1 MFLTGYRFQIM
12 YAYVARQP
20 ILNRK
25 KQTIGYEL
33 LFRDGES
40 NAFPDDIEANQATCR
55 LLVEN
60 FMSVG
65 CNPALESP
73 RSFIN
78 FPQES
83 LISLI
88 PTSFP
93 KRKIV
98 VEVLETCIPNDELF
112 SAIKHLHRMGYIIA
126 LDDFSLDTVWDRFLP
141 YAHIVKLDIM
151 QLGINVACDYV
162 KKKKREGCKRHYLAE
177 RVETNEEFQQAFD
190 AGFYF
195 YQGYFFSKPEII
207 KNRVVKPEEV
217 LTMQLFQEVCRDDV
231 NFNRIEQL
239 IAQDVSLSYQL
250 LKFVNTSAVR
260 LEKPISSFKQAL
272 VYLGEEQ
279 IKMFVTLVATA
290 HAAINKPKELYKQSL
305 IKGRFCELM
314 ICKCQNGT
322 PGQQAFIVGLF
333 SLLDALLDRNF
344 DELLVQLSLSED
356 IEQALLTQSGLLGSM
371 LKLYENV
378 DKGDWTHIDQVSR
391 SLGFSAK
398 TVEKTYEEAE
408 KWYQDILSK

>member
-1 MFLTGYRFQIM
+1 M

-33 LFRDGES
+33 LFRDGET
-40 NAFPDDIEANQATCR
+40 NAFPDMEANQATCR

-60 FMSVG
+60 FMSAG
-65 CNPALESP
+65 SNPALESP

-83 LISLI
+83 LISLV
-88 PTSFP
+88 PTAFP

-98 VEVLETCIPNDELF
+98 VEVLEICIPNDELF

-126 LDDFSLDTVWDRFLP
+126 LDDFSLDAEWDRFLP
-141 YAHIVKLDIM
+141 YSHIVKLDIM
-151 QLGINVACDYV
+151 QLGIDVACDYV
-162 KKKKREGCKRHYLAE
+162 KKKKQQGCKRHYLAE
-177 RVETNEEFQQAFD
+177 RVETYEEFEQAFQV
-190 AGFYF
+190 GFHF
-195 YQGYFFSKPEII
+195 YQGYFFSKPQII

-217 LTMQLFQEVCRDDV
+217 LTMQLFQEVCREDV
-231 NFNRIEQL
+231 NFTRVEQL

-250 LKFVNTSAVR
+250 LKFVNTASVR

-305 IKGRFCELM
+305 VKGRFCELM
-314 ICKCQNGT
+314 ICRCQNGT

-333 SLLDALLDRNF
+333 SLLDALLDRKL
-344 DELLVQLSLSED
+344 DDVLEQLSLTDE
-356 IEQALLTQSGLLGSM
+356 IEQAILLRAGLLGSM
-371 LKLYENV
+371 LELYESI
-378 DKGDWTHIDQVSR
+378 KSGDWEQLDKTSR
-391 SLGFSAK
+391 LLGFSPK
-398 TVEKTYEEAE
+398 MVEKTYQEAE
-408 KWYQDILSK
+408 TWYQAILAK

>member
-1 MFLTGYRFQIM
+1 M

-20 ILNRK
+20 ILSRK

-40 NAFPDDIEANQATCR
+40 NAFPNIEANQATCR

-65 CNPALESP
+65 SNPALESP

-78 FPQES
+78 FPHES
-83 LISLI
+83 LVSLV
-88 PTSFP
+88 PTAFP

-98 VEVLETCIPNDELF
+98 VEVLETCTPNDELF

-126 LDDFSLDTVWDRFLP
+126 LDDFSLDPEWDRFLP
-141 YAHIVKLDIM
+141 YSHIIKLDIM
-151 QLGINVACDYV
+151 QLGIETACEYV
-162 KKKKREGCKRHYLAE
+162 KTRKQQDCKRHYLAE
-177 RVETNEEFQQAFD
+177 RVETNEEFQQAFE

-195 YQGYFFSKPEII
+195 FQGYFFSKPEII
-207 KNRVVKPEEV
+207 KNRVVKPEEL
-217 LTMQLFQEVCRDDV
+217 LTMQLYQEVCREEV
-231 NFNRIEQL
+231 NFTRIEQL
-239 IAQDVSLSYQL
+239 ISQDVSLSYQL
-250 LKFVNTSAVR
+250 LKFVNTASVR

-314 ICKCQNGT
+314 ICRCQNGT

-333 SLLDALLDRNF
+333 SLLDALLDRNL
-344 DELLVQLSLSED
+344 DEVLEQLSLTKE
-356 IEQALLTQSGLLGSM
+356 IEQAILLRVGLLGSM
-371 LKLYENV
+371 LELYENIDSGNW
-378 DKGDWTHIDQVSR
+378 DKIDQSSR
-391 SLGFSAK
+391 LLGFSPK
-398 TVEKTYEEAE
+398 TVEKTYQEAGQ
-408 KWYQDILSK
+408 WYQTILAK

>member
-1 MFLTGYRFQIM
+1 M

-33 LFRDGES
+33 LFRDGET
-40 NAFPDDIEANQATCR
+40 NAFPEMEANQATCR

-60 FMSVG
+60 FMSAG
-65 CNPALESP
+65 TNPALESP

-83 LISLI
+83 LLSLI
-88 PTSFP
+88 PTAFP

-126 LDDFSLDTVWDRFLP
+126 LDDFSLDPEWDRFLP
-141 YAHIVKLDIM
+141 YSHIVKLDIM
-151 QLGINVACDYV
+151 QLGIDVACDYV
-162 KKKKREGCKRHYLAE
+162 KKKKKEGCKRHYLAE
-177 RVETNEEFQQAFD
+177 RVETYNEFEQAFD
-190 AGFYF
+190 AGFHF
-195 YQGYFFSKPEII
+195 YQGYFFSKPQII

-217 LTMQLFQEVCRDDV
+217 LTMQLFQEVCREEV
-231 NFNRIEQL
+231 NFARIEQL

-250 LKFVNTSAVR
+250 LKFVNTTSVR

-279 IKMFVTLVATA
+279 IKLFVTLVATA

-314 ICKCQNGT
+314 ICRCQNGT

-333 SLLDALLDRNF
+333 SLLDALLDRKL
-344 DELLVQLSLSED
+344 DDVLEQLSLTDE
-356 IEQALLTQSGLLGSM
+356 IEQAILLRVGLLGSM
-371 LKLYENV
+371 LELYESI
-378 DKGDWTHIDQVSR
+378 KSGDWDLIDKNSR
-391 SLGFSAK
+391 LLGFSPK
-398 TVEKTYEEAE
+398 TVEKTYQEAE
-408 KWYQDILSK
+408 AWYQGILMK

>member
-1 MFLTGYRFQIM
+1 M

-20 ILNRK
+20 ILSRK

-40 NAFPDDIEANQATCR
+40 NAFPNIEANQATSR

-60 FMSVG
+60 FMSTG

-83 LISLI
+83 LISLV
-88 PTSFP
+88 PTAFP

-98 VEVLETCIPNDELF
+98 VEVLETCTPNDELF

-126 LDDFSLDTVWDRFLP
+126 LDDFSLDAAWDRFLP
-141 YAHIVKLDIM
+141 YSHIVKLDIM
-151 QLGINVACDYV
+151 QLGIDVACEYV
-162 KKKKREGCKRHYLAE
+162 KQRKRQGCKRHYLAE
-177 RVETNEEFQQAFD
+177 RIETNDEFQQVFD
-190 AGFYF
+190 AGFHF

-207 KNRVVKPEEV
+207 KNRVVKPEEL
-217 LTMQLFQEVCRDDV
+217 LTMQLYQEVCCEDV
-231 NFNRIEQL
+231 DFSRIEQL

-250 LKFVNTSAVR
+250 LKFVNTTSVR
-260 LEKPISSFKQAL
+260 LENPISSFKQAL

-290 HAAINKPKELYKQSL
+290 HAAINKPEELYKQSL
-305 IKGRFCELM
+305 VKGRFCELM
-314 ICKCQNGT
+314 ICRIQNGT

-333 SLLDALLDRNF
+333 SLLDALLDRKI
-344 DELLVQLSLSED
+344 DDVLEQLSLARE
-356 IEQALLTQSGLLGSM
+356 IEQAILLREGLLGSM
-371 LKLYENV
+371 LELYESI
-378 DKGDWTHIDQVSR
+378 DKGDWKSIDQTSR
-391 SLGFSAK
+391 LLGFSPK
-398 TVEKTYEEAE
+398 TVEKTYQDAE
-408 KWYQDILSK
+408 KWYRMISCQSN

>member
-1 MFLTGYRFQIM
+1 M
-12 YAYVARQP
+12 YSYVARQP

-33 LFRDGES
+33 LFRDGEN
-40 NAFPDDIEANQATCR
+40 NAFPNIEANQATCR

-60 FMSVG
+60 FMSAG
-65 CNPALESP
+65 RNPALESP

-83 LISLI
+83 LISLY
-88 PTSFP
+88 PTAFP

-126 LDDFSLDTVWDRFLP
+126 LDDFSLGAEWDRFLP
-141 YAHIVKLDIM
+141 YSHIIKLDIM
-151 QLGINVACDYV
+151 QLGIDESCEYV
-162 KKKKREGCKRHYLAE
+162 KKRKQQGCKRHYLAE
-177 RVETNEEFQQAFD
+177 RVETNEEFQRAFD
-190 AGFYF
+190 VGFNF

-207 KNRVVKPEEV
+207 KNRIVKPEEV
-217 LTMQLFQEVCRDDV
+217 LTIQLYQEVCREEV
-231 NFNRIEQL
+231 NFSRVEQL
-239 IAQDVSLSYQL
+239 ITQDVSLSYQL
-250 LKFVNTSAVR
+250 LKFVNTASVR

-305 IKGRFCELM
+305 VKGRFCELM
-314 ICKCQNGT
+314 IYRCQNGM

-333 SLLDALLDRNF
+333 SLLDALLDRNL
-344 DELLVQLSLSED
+344 EEVLGQLSLTKE
-356 IEQALLTQSGLLGSM
+356 IEQAILSRAGLLGSM
-371 LKLYENV
+371 LELYECI
-378 DKGDWTHIDQVSR
+378 DSGDWEKIDQISR
-391 SLGFSAK
+391 LLGFSAK
-398 TVEKTYEEAE
+398 TVEKTYQDAEE
-408 KWYQDILSK
+408 WYHCILAK

>member
-1 MFLTGYRFQIM
+1 M

-20 ILNRK
+20 ILSRK

-40 NAFPDDIEANQATCR
+40 NAFPNIEANQATSR

-60 FMSVG
+60 FMSTG

-83 LISLI
+83 LISLV
-88 PTSFP
+88 PTAFP

-98 VEVLETCIPNDELF
+98 VEVLETCTPNDELF

-126 LDDFSLDTVWDRFLP
+126 LDDFSLDAAWDRFLP
-141 YAHIVKLDIM
+141 YSHIVKLDIM
-151 QLGINVACDYV
+151 QLGIETACKYV
-162 KKKKREGCKRHYLAE
+162 KQRKQQGCKRHYLAE
-177 RVETNEEFQQAFD
+177 RVETNDEFQQAFD
-190 AGFYF
+190 AGFHF
-195 YQGYFFSKPEII
+195 YQGYFFSKPQII
-207 KNRVVKPEEV
+207 KNRVVKPEEL
-217 LTMQLFQEVCRDDV
+217 LTMQLFQEVCRTEV
-231 NFNRIEQL
+231 NFVRIEQL

-250 LKFVNTSAVR
+250 LKFVNTASAR
-260 LEKPISSFKQAL
+260 LENPISSFKQAL

-279 IKMFVTLVATA
+279 IKMFVTLIATA

-305 IKGRFCELM
+305 VKGRFCELM
-314 ICKCQNGT
+314 ICRIQNGT

-333 SLLDALLDRNF
+333 SLLDALLDRKL
-344 DELLVQLSLSED
+344 DDVLDQLSLSKE
-356 IEQALLTQSGLLGSM
+356 IEQAILLRVGLLGSM
-371 LKLYENV
+371 LELYESL
-378 DKGDWTHIDQVSR
+378 DTGDWEEIDKTSR
-391 SLGFSAK
+391 LLGFSPK
-398 TVEKTYEEAE
+398 TVEKTYQDAE
-408 KWYQDILSK
+408 QWYQTILAK

>member
-1 MFLTGYRFQIM
+1 M

-33 LFRDGES
+33 LFRDGET
-40 NAFPDDIEANQATCR
+40 NAFPDMEANQATCR

-60 FMSVG
+60 FMSAG
-65 CNPALESP
+65 SNPALESP

-83 LISLI
+83 LISLV
-88 PTSFP
+88 PTAFP

-126 LDDFSLDTVWDRFLP
+126 LDDFSLDAEWDRFLP
-141 YAHIVKLDIM
+141 YSHIVKLDIM
-151 QLGINVACDYV
+151 QLGIDVACDYV
-162 KKKKREGCKRHYLAE
+162 KKKKQQGCKRHYLAE
-177 RVETNEEFQQAFD
+177 RVETYEEFEQAFQV
-190 AGFYF
+190 GFHF
-195 YQGYFFSKPEII
+195 YQGYFFSKPQII

-217 LTMQLFQEVCRDDV
+217 LTMQLFQEVCREDV
-231 NFNRIEQL
+231 NFTRVEQL

-250 LKFVNTSAVR
+250 LKFVNTASVR

-305 IKGRFCELM
+305 VKGRFCELM
-314 ICKCQNGT
+314 ICRCQNGT

-333 SLLDALLDRNF
+333 SLLDALLDRKL
-344 DELLVQLSLSED
+344 DDVLEQLSLTDE
-356 IEQALLTQSGLLGSM
+356 IEQAILLRAGLLGSM
-371 LKLYENV
+371 LELYESI
-378 DKGDWTHIDQVSR
+378 KSGDWEQLDKKSR
-391 SLGFSAK
+391 LLGFSPK
-398 TVEKTYEEAE
+398 TVEKTYQEAE
-408 KWYQDILSK
+408 TWYQAILAK

>member
-1 MFLTGYRFQIM
+1 M

-20 ILNRK
+20 ILSRK

-40 NAFPDDIEANQATCR
+40 NAFPTIEANQATSR

-60 FMSVG
+60 FMSTS

-83 LISLI
+83 LISLL

-98 VEVLETCIPNDELF
+98 VEVLETCTPNDELF

-126 LDDFSLDTVWDRFLP
+126 LDDFSLDAAWDRFLP
-141 YAHIVKLDIM
+141 YSHIVKLDIM
-151 QLGINVACDYV
+151 QLGIDVACEYV
-162 KKKKREGCKRHYLAE
+162 KQRKQQGCKRYYLAE
-177 RVETNEEFQQAFD
+177 KVETNEEFQLAFD

-207 KNRVVKPEEV
+207 KNRVVKPEEF
-217 LTMQLFQEVCRDDV
+217 LTIQLYQEVCREEVD
-231 NFNRIEQL
+231 FTRIEQL

-250 LKFVNTSAVR
+250 LKFVNTASVR
-260 LEKPISSFKQAL
+260 LERPISSFKQAL

-305 IKGRFCELM
+305 VKGRFCELM
-314 ICKCQNGT
+314 ICRIQNGT

-333 SLLDALLDRNF
+333 SLLDALLDRKI
-344 DELLVQLSLSED
+344 DDVLDQLSLTKE
-356 IEQALLTQSGLLGSM
+356 IKQAILCRAGLLGSM
-371 LKLYENV
+371 LELYECL
-378 DKGDWTHIDQVSR
+378 DSGDWEQIDKTSR
-391 SLGFSAK
+391 LLGFSPT
-398 TVEKTYEEAE
+398 TVEKTYQDAE
-408 KWYQDILSK
+408 QWYQTILAK

>member
-1 MFLTGYRFQIM
+1 M

-33 LFRDGES
+33 LFRDGET
-40 NAFPDDIEANQATCR
+40 NAFPDMEANQATCR

-60 FMSVG
+60 FMSAG
-65 CNPALESP
+65 SNPALESP

-83 LISLI
+83 LISLV
-88 PTSFP
+88 PTAFP

-126 LDDFSLDTVWDRFLP
+126 LDDFSLDAEWDRFLP
-141 YAHIVKLDIM
+141 YSHIVKLDIM
-151 QLGINVACDYV
+151 QLGIDVACDYV
-162 KKKKREGCKRHYLAE
+162 KKKKQQGCKRHYLAE
-177 RVETNEEFQQAFD
+177 RVETYEEFEQAFQV
-190 AGFYF
+190 GFHF
-195 YQGYFFSKPEII
+195 YQGYFFSKPQII

-217 LTMQLFQEVCRDDV
+217 LTMQLFQEVCREEV
-231 NFNRIEQL
+231 NFARIEQL

-250 LKFVNTSAVR
+250 LKFVNTASVR

-305 IKGRFCELM
+305 VKGRFCELM
-314 ICKCQNGT
+314 ICRCQNGT

-333 SLLDALLDRNF
+333 SLLDALLDRKL
-344 DELLVQLSLSED
+344 DDVLEQLSLTDE
-356 IEQALLTQSGLLGSM
+356 IEQAILLRAGLLGTM
-371 LKLYENV
+371 LKLYESI
-378 DKGDWTHIDQVSR
+378 KSGDWTQLDKTSR
-391 SLGFSAK
+391 LLGFSPK
-398 TVEKTYEEAE
+398 TVEKTYQEAE
-408 KWYQDILSK
+408 NWYQAILVK

>member
-1 MFLTGYRFQIM
+1 M

-33 LFRDGES
+33 LFRDGET
-40 NAFPDDIEANQATCR
+40 NAFPDMEANQATCR

-60 FMSVG
+60 FMSAG
-65 CNPALESP
+65 SNPALESP

-83 LISLI
+83 LISLV
-88 PTSFP
+88 PTAFP

-126 LDDFSLDTVWDRFLP
+126 LDDFSLDAEWDRFLP
-141 YAHIVKLDIM
+141 YSHIVKLDIM
-151 QLGINVACDYV
+151 QLGIDVACDYV
-162 KKKKREGCKRHYLAE
+162 KKKKQQGCKRHYLAE
-177 RVETNEEFQQAFD
+177 RVETYEEFEQAFQV
-190 AGFYF
+190 GFHF
-195 YQGYFFSKPEII
+195 YQGYFFSKPQII

-217 LTMQLFQEVCRDDV
+217 LTMQLFQEVCREEV
-231 NFNRIEQL
+231 NFARIEQL

-250 LKFVNTSAVR
+250 LKFVNTASVR

-305 IKGRFCELM
+305 VKGRFCELM
-314 ICKCQNGT
+314 ICRCQNGT

-333 SLLDALLDRNF
+333 SLLDALLDRKL
-344 DELLVQLSLSED
+344 DDVLEQLSLTDE
-356 IEQALLTQSGLLGSM
+356 IEQAILLRAGLLGSM
-371 LKLYENV
+371 LKLYESI
-378 DKGDWTHIDQVSR
+378 KSGDWTQLDKTSR
-391 SLGFSAK
+391 LLGFSPK
-398 TVEKTYEEAE
+398 TVEKTYQEAE
-408 KWYQDILSK
+408 NWYQAILVK

>member
-1 MFLTGYRFQIM
+1 M

-33 LFRDGES
+33 LFRDGET
-40 NAFPDDIEANQATCR
+40 NAFPDMEANQATCR

-65 CNPALESP
+65 SNLALESP

-83 LISLI
+83 LVSLV
-88 PTSFP
+88 PTASP

-98 VEVLETCIPNDELF
+98 VEVLESCIPNDELF

-126 LDDFSLDTVWDRFLP
+126 LDDFSLDSEWDRFLP
-141 YAHIVKLDIM
+141 YSHIIKLDIM
-151 QLGINVACDYV
+151 QLGIDTACEYV
-162 KKKKREGCKRHYLAE
+162 KTHKQQGCKRHYLAE
-177 RVETNEEFQQAFD
+177 RVETNEEFQQVFE

-195 YQGYFFSKPEII
+195 FQGYFFSKPEII
-207 KNRVVKPEEV
+207 KNRVVKSEEL
-217 LTMQLFQEVCRDDV
+217 LTMQLYQEVCREEV
-231 NFNRIEQL
+231 NFTRIEQL
-239 IAQDVSLSYQL
+239 ISQDVSLSYQL
-250 LKFVNTSAVR
+250 LKFVNTASVR
-260 LEKPISSFKQAL
+260 LEQPISSFKQAL

-279 IKMFVTLVATA
+279 ITIFVTLVATA

-314 ICKCQNGT
+314 ICRCQNGT

-333 SLLDALLDRNF
+333 SLLDALLDQKL
-344 DELLVQLSLSED
+344 DDVLGHLSLTKE
-356 IEQALLTQSGLLGSM
+356 IEEAILLRFGLLGSM
-371 LKLYENV
+371 LELYESIDTGNW
-378 DKGDWTHIDQVSR
+378 DKIDQISR
-391 SLGFSAK
+391 LLGFSPK
-398 TVEKTYEEAE
+398 TVEKTYQDAE
-408 KWYQDILSK
+408 RWYQTIFS

>member
-1 MFLTGYRFQIM
+1 M

-33 LFRDGES
+33 LFRDGET
-40 NAFPDDIEANQATCR
+40 NAFPDMEANQATCR

-65 CNPALESP
+65 SNPALESP

-83 LISLI
+83 LISLV
-88 PTSFP
+88 PTAFP

-98 VEVLETCIPNDELF
+98 VEVLESCIPNDELF

-126 LDDFSLDTVWDRFLP
+126 LDDFSLDSEWDRFLP
-141 YAHIVKLDIM
+141 YSHIVKLDIM
-151 QLGINVACDYV
+151 QLGIETVCEYV
-162 KKKKREGCKRHYLAE
+162 KKRKQQGCKRHYLAE
-177 RVETNEEFQQAFD
+177 RVETNEEFQQAFE

-195 YQGYFFSKPEII
+195 FQGYFFSRPEII
-207 KNRVVKPEEV
+207 KNRVVKPEEL
-217 LTMQLFQEVCRDDV
+217 LTMQLYQEVCREEV
-231 NFNRIEQL
+231 NFTRIEQL
-239 IAQDVSLSYQL
+239 ISQDVSLSYQL
-250 LKFVNTSAVR
+250 LKFVNTASVR
-260 LEKPISSFKQAL
+260 LEQPISSFKQAL

-314 ICKCQNGT
+314 ICRCQNGT

-333 SLLDALLDRNF
+333 SLLDALLDQKL
-344 DELLVQLSLSED
+344 DDVLEHLSLTKE
-356 IEQALLTQSGLLGSM
+356 IEQAILLRVGLLGSM
-371 LKLYENV
+371 LELYESIDTGNW
-378 DKGDWTHIDQVSR
+378 DKIDQISR
-391 SLGFSAK
+391 LLGFSPK
-398 TVEKTYEEAE
+398 TVEKTYQDAE
-408 KWYQDILSK
+408 RWYQTIFS

>member
-1 MFLTGYRFQIM
+1 M

-20 ILNRK
+20 ILSRK

-40 NAFPDDIEANQATCR
+40 NAFPNIEANQATSR

-60 FMSVG
+60 FMSTG

-83 LISLI
+83 LISLV
-88 PTSFP
+88 PTAFP

-98 VEVLETCIPNDELF
+98 VEVLETCTPNDELF

-126 LDDFSLDTVWDRFLP
+126 LDDFSLDAAWDRFLP
-141 YAHIVKLDIM
+141 YSHIVKLDIM
-151 QLGINVACDYV
+151 QLGIETACKYV
-162 KKKKREGCKRHYLAE
+162 KQRKQQGCKRHYLAE
-177 RVETNEEFQQAFD
+177 RVETNDEFQQAFD
-190 AGFYF
+190 AGFHF
-195 YQGYFFSKPEII
+195 YQGYFFSKPQII
-207 KNRVVKPEEV
+207 KNRVVKPEEL
-217 LTMQLFQEVCRDDV
+217 LTMQLFQEVCRTEV
-231 NFNRIEQL
+231 NFVRIEQL

-250 LKFVNTSAVR
+250 LKFVNTASAR
-260 LEKPISSFKQAL
+260 LENPISSFKQAL

-279 IKMFVTLVATA
+279 IKMFVTLIATA

-305 IKGRFCELM
+305 VKGRFCELM
-314 ICKCQNGT
+314 ICRIQNGT

-333 SLLDALLDRNF
+333 SLLDALLDRKL
-344 DELLVQLSLSED
+344 DDVLDQLSLSKE
-356 IEQALLTQSGLLGSM
+356 IEQAILLRVGLLGSM
-371 LKLYENV
+371 LALYESL
-378 DKGDWTHIDQVSR
+378 DTGDWEEIDKTSR
-391 SLGFSAK
+391 LLGFSPK
-398 TVEKTYEEAE
+398 TVEKTYQDAE
-408 KWYQDILSK
+408 QWYQTILAK

>member
-1 MFLTGYRFQIM
+1 M

-33 LFRDGES
+33 LFRDGET
-40 NAFPDDIEANQATCR
+40 NAFPDMEANQATCR

-60 FMSVG
+60 FMSAG
-65 CNPALESP
+65 SNPALESP

-83 LISLI
+83 LISLV
-88 PTSFP
+88 PTAFP

-126 LDDFSLDTVWDRFLP
+126 LDDFSLDAEWDRFLP
-141 YAHIVKLDIM
+141 YSHIVKLDIM
-151 QLGINVACDYV
+151 QLGIDVACDYV
-162 KKKKREGCKRHYLAE
+162 KKKKQQGCKRHYLAE
-177 RVETNEEFQQAFD
+177 RVETYEEFEQAFQV
-190 AGFYF
+190 GFHF
-195 YQGYFFSKPEII
+195 YQGYFFSKPQII

-217 LTMQLFQEVCRDDV
+217 LTMQLFQEVCREDV
-231 NFNRIEQL
+231 NFTRVEQL

-250 LKFVNTSAVR
+250 LKFVNTASVR

-305 IKGRFCELM
+305 VKGRFCELM
-314 ICKCQNGT
+314 ICRCQNGT

-333 SLLDALLDRNF
+333 SLLDALLDRKL
-344 DELLVQLSLSED
+344 DDVLEQLSLTDE
-356 IEQALLTQSGLLGSM
+356 IEQAILLRAGLLGSM
-371 LKLYENV
+371 LELYESI
-378 DKGDWTHIDQVSR
+378 KSGDWEQLDKTSR
-391 SLGFSAK
+391 LLGFSPK
-398 TVEKTYEEAE
+398 TVEKTYQEAE
-408 KWYQDILSK
+408 TWYQAILAK

>member
-1 MFLTGYRFQIM
+1 M

-20 ILNRK
+20 ILSRK

-40 NAFPDDIEANQATCR
+40 NAFPNIEANQATSR

-60 FMSVG
+60 FMSTG
-65 CNPALESP
+65 FNSALECP

-83 LISLI
+83 LVSLV
-88 PTSFP
+88 PTAFP
-93 KRKIV
+93 KRQIV

-141 YAHIVKLDIM
+141 YSHIVKLDIM
-151 QLGINVACDYV
+151 QLGIDVACEYV
-162 KKKKREGCKRHYLAE
+162 KQRKQQGCKRHYLAE
-177 RVETNEEFQQAFD
+177 RIETNDEFQQAFD
-190 AGFYF
+190 AGFHF

-207 KNRVVKPEEV
+207 KNRVVQPREL
-217 LTMQLFQEVCRDDV
+217 LTMQLYQEVCREEV
-231 NFNRIEQL
+231 NFSRIEQL

-250 LKFVNTSAVR
+250 LKFVNAASVR
-260 LEKPISSFKQAL
+260 LETPISSFKQAL

-279 IKMFVTLVATA
+279 IKMFVTLIATA

-305 IKGRFCELM
+305 VKGRFCELM
-314 ICKCQNGT
+314 ICRIQNGT

-333 SLLDALLDRNF
+333 SLLDALLDRKI
-344 DELLVQLSLSED
+344 DDVLEQLSLARE
-356 IEQALLTQSGLLGSM
+356 IEQAILIREGLLGAM
-371 LKLYENV
+371 LELYESI
-378 DKGDWTHIDQVSR
+378 DKGDWKSIDQASR
-391 SLGFSAK
+391 LLGFSPK
-398 TVEKTYEEAE
+398 TVEKTYQDAE
-408 KWYQDILSK
+408 KWYQMISYQSN

>member
-1 MFLTGYRFQIM
+1 M

-20 ILNRK
+20 ILSRK

-40 NAFPDDIEANQATCR
+40 NAFPNIEANQATSR

-60 FMSVG
+60 FMSTG

-83 LISLI
+83 LISLV
-88 PTSFP
+88 PTAFP

-126 LDDFSLDTVWDRFLP
+126 LDDFSLDAVWDRFLP
-141 YAHIVKLDIM
+141 YSHIVKLDIM
-151 QLGINVACDYV
+151 QLGIDVACEYV
-162 KKKKREGCKRHYLAE
+162 KQRKLQGCKRHYLAE
-177 RVETNEEFQQAFD
+177 RVETNDEFQQVFD
-190 AGFYF
+190 AGFHF

-207 KNRVVKPEEV
+207 KNRVVKPEEL
-217 LTMQLFQEVCRDDV
+217 LTMQLYQEVCREEVD
-231 NFNRIEQL
+231 FSRIEQL

-250 LKFVNTSAVR
+250 LKFVNTASVR
-260 LEKPISSFKQAL
+260 LENPISSFKQAL

-279 IKMFVTLVATA
+279 IKMFVTLIATA
-290 HAAINKPKELYKQSL
+290 HAAFNKPKELYKQSL
-305 IKGRFCELM
+305 VKGRFCELM
-314 ICKCQNGT
+314 ICRIQNGT

-333 SLLDALLDRNF
+333 SLLDALLDRKI
-344 DELLVQLSLSED
+344 DDVLEQLSLARE
-356 IEQALLTQSGLLGSM
+356 IEQAILLREGLLGSM
-371 LKLYENV
+371 LELYEGI
-378 DKGDWTHIDQVSR
+378 DKGDWKSIDQTSR
-391 SLGFSAK
+391 LLGFSPK
-398 TVEKTYEEAE
+398 TVEKTYQDAE
-408 KWYQDILSK
+408 KWYQMISCQSN

>member
-1 MFLTGYRFQIM
+1 M

-20 ILNRK
+20 ILSRK

-40 NAFPDDIEANQATCR
+40 NAFPNIEANQATSR

-60 FMSVG
+60 FMSTG

-83 LISLI
+83 LISLV
-88 PTSFP
+88 PTAFP

-126 LDDFSLDTVWDRFLP
+126 LDDFSLDAVWDRFLP
-141 YAHIVKLDIM
+141 YSHIVKLDIM
-151 QLGINVACDYV
+151 QLGIDVACEYV
-162 KKKKREGCKRHYLAE
+162 KQRKQQGCKQHYLAE
-177 RVETNEEFQQAFD
+177 KVETNDEFQQVFD
-190 AGFYF
+190 AGFHF

-207 KNRVVKPEEV
+207 KNRVVKPEEL
-217 LTMQLFQEVCRDDV
+217 LTMQLYQEVCREEVD
-231 NFNRIEQL
+231 FSRIEQL

-250 LKFVNTSAVR
+250 LKFVNTASVR
-260 LEKPISSFKQAL
+260 LENPISSFKQAL

-279 IKMFVTLVATA
+279 IKMFVTLIATA

-305 IKGRFCELM
+305 VKGRFCELM
-314 ICKCQNGT
+314 ICRIQNGT

-333 SLLDALLDRNF
+333 SLLDALLDRKI
-344 DELLVQLSLSED
+344 DDVLEQLSLARE
-356 IEQALLTQSGLLGSM
+356 IEQAILLREGLLGSM
-371 LKLYENV
+371 LELYEGI
-378 DKGDWTHIDQVSR
+378 DKGDWKSIDQTSR
-391 SLGFSAK
+391 LLGFSPK
-398 TVEKTYEEAE
+398 TVEKTYQDAE
-408 KWYQDILSK
+408 KWYQMISCQSN

>member
-1 MFLTGYRFQIM
+1 M

-33 LFRDGES
+33 LFRDGET
-40 NAFPDDIEANQATCR
+40 NAFPDMEANQATCR

-60 FMSVG
+60 FMSAG
-65 CNPALESP
+65 SNPALESP

-83 LISLI
+83 LISLV
-88 PTSFP
+88 PTAFP

-126 LDDFSLDTVWDRFLP
+126 LDDFSLDAEWDRFLP
-141 YAHIVKLDIM
+141 YSHIVKLDIM
-151 QLGINVACDYV
+151 QLGIDVACDYV
-162 KKKKREGCKRHYLAE
+162 KKKKQQGCKRHYLAE
-177 RVETNEEFQQAFD
+177 RVETYEEFEQAFQV
-190 AGFYF
+190 GFHF
-195 YQGYFFSKPEII
+195 YQGYFFSKPQII

-217 LTMQLFQEVCRDDV
+217 LTMQLFQEVCREDV
-231 NFNRIEQL
+231 NFTRVEQL

-250 LKFVNTSAVR
+250 LKFVNTASVR

-305 IKGRFCELM
+305 VKGRFCELM
-314 ICKCQNGT
+314 ICRCQNGT

-333 SLLDALLDRNF
+333 SLLDALLDRKL
-344 DELLVQLSLSED
+344 DDVLEQLSLTDE
-356 IEQALLTQSGLLGSM
+356 IEQAILLRVGLLGSM
-371 LKLYENV
+371 LELYESI
-378 DKGDWTHIDQVSR
+378 KSGDWEQLDKTSR
-391 SLGFSAK
+391 LLGFSPK
-398 TVEKTYEEAE
+398 TVEKTYQEAE
-408 KWYQDILSK
+408 TWYQAILAK